1 MPEITCVLRVVMV
14 GAMSPRKLVCGP
26 VYAAAPSA
34 KVGRIRAAAF
44 TSEVVVPEIERL
56 YERSAARKLAGS

>member
-1 MPEITCVLRVVMV
+1 MV